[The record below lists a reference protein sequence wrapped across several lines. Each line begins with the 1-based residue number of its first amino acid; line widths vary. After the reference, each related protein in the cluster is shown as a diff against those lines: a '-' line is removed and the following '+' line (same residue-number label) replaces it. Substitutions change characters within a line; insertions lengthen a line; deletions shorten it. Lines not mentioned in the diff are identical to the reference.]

1 MVAILTRGC
10 CTHTHNQSIR
20 AVHVGA
26 AVTGSVPAKVLG
38 RQPGV
43 CVCVSRASCL
53 LNASNLCCPPS
64 QVSCTVSFDP
74 ETEARHLPHALDYFQ
89 YHLKVWSVAAA
100 PCRCRGLTHSLWG
113 QGVSFL
119 PRTKTGAYA
128 QMPYEAITEEAYY
141 SMVIPSGG
149 PWGCVSTVFWKRSHA
164 AAAVGRIGAA

>member
-1 MVAILTRGC
+1 M
-10 CTHTHNQSIR
+10 
-20 AVHVGA
+20 
-26 AVTGSVPAKVLG
+26 
-38 RQPGV
+38 
-43 CVCVSRASCL
+43 
-53 LNASNLCCPPS
+53 
-64 QVSCTVSFDP
+64 SCTVSFDP

-141 SMVIPSGG
+141 SMVTPSGG
-149 PWGCVSTVFWKRSHA
+149 RVCVLGEALTRCCCSWKDWSRLTLQACWALMLSCLTSFVMHL
-164 AAAVGRIGAA
+164 AVRCHLR